1 MTLPKGKKLKISDV
15 HDNFKDYNFLI
26 FTNMGTVDTS
36 EYDVC
41 IKKQEAVMGSPATT
55 QKYQFIKKR
64 PVTAKATTT
73 GFHTTDMDNK
83 PETSVAIDAIITLY
97 DDILVPGEKQ
107 PNVGLSMIEKI
118 LVKSKRNFLGNQT
131 PDKYVQ
137 KL

>member
-73 GFHTTDMDNK
+73 GFDGRDMDNK
-83 PETSVAIDAIITLY
+83 SETSVAIDAIITLY
-97 DDILVPGEKQ
+97 DDILSSDGTPH
-107 PNVGLSMIEKI
+107 VGLSMIEKI